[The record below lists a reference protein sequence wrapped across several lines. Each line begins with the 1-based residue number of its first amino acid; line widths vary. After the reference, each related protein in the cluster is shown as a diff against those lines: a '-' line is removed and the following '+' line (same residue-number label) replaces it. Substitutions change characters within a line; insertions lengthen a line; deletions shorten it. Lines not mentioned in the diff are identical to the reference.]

1 MVEWKTSASEDEI
14 ANAVARNPVDFK
26 ALLEQTRRAQREW
39 ANVPLSERL
48 RCVRRFR
55 DLLAR
60 DAQKLIR
67 CFSQEL
73 ERTRADTLVAEII
86 PLAEAARFLERTA
99 DDLLRVREVSSR
111 GRPFWLRKVEI
122 QLRRE
127 PLGIVLVIGPSN
139 YPLFLPGVQALQALV
154 AGNAVWMK
162 PGHGGRTVTSALRA
176 IAVEA
181 GIPPQIFVVLDE
193 GVENA
198 QQALRAGLDKVVLTG
213 SVQSGTSVLREAAEQ
228 ITPAIVEL
236 SGCDAVFV
244 REDADIS
251 KAVRAVVFG
260 LTLNGGATCI
270 APRRIFVHRSVAE
283 GFERALRDQIK
294 GLPPARVSSSAASLA
309 GRLIR
314 DALRLGAELS
324 TPYDESSP
332 DVFYPV
338 LILKA
343 LPGMELM
350 RSDVFAPVIAVMRV
364 DGDDEAIG
372 SAGMCPYALGAT
384 IFGEEAASRRFAERV
399 SAGVVVVN
407 DMIVPT
413 ADPRLPFGGA
423 HRSGF
428 GKTRGAE
435 GLLEMTHLK
444 AIVVQHGKRLRHLE
458 PAHPHAEDLFLA
470 FLAATHRRNWT
481 HRLHAWKKLG
491 NVMRRS

>member
-1 MVEWKTSASEDEI
+1 MVEWKSSAAEDEV
-14 ANAVARNPVDFK
+14 ASAAARNPVDFS

-39 ANVPLSERL
+39 ANVPLAERL
-48 RCVRRFR
+48 RWVRRFR

-60 DAQKLIR
+60 DAQKLTR

-73 ERTRADTLVAEII
+73 ERTAADSLVAEII
-86 PLAEAARFLERTA
+86 PLAEAARFLERSA
-99 DDLLRVREVSSR
+99 DELLRVRDVSSR

-154 AGNAVWMK
+154 AGNAVWIK
-162 PGHGGRTVTSALRA
+162 PGHGGWTVAFALRA

-181 GIPPQIFVVLDE
+181 GIPPQVIVVLDE
-193 GVENA
+193 RVENA
-198 QQALRAGLDKVVLTG
+198 QQALRTRVDKVVLTG
-213 SVQSGTSVLREAAEQ
+213 SVLSATSVLREAAEQ

-244 REDADIS
+244 RGDADIA

-260 LTLNGGATCI
+260 LMLNGGATCI
-270 APRRIFVHRSVAE
+270 APRRVFVYRSVAE
-283 GFERALRDQIK
+283 GFERALADQVK
-294 GLPPARVSSSAASLA
+294 GLPPVRVRSSAASLA
-309 GRLIR
+309 ERLIHE
-314 DALRLGAELS
+314 ALLLGAELP
-324 TPYDESSP
+324 TPFEASSP
-332 DVFYPV
+332 DAFYPV

-343 LPGMELM
+343 RPDMEVM
-350 RSDVFAPVIAVMRV
+350 RSDLFAPVTAVMRV
-364 DGDDEAIG
+364 DSDDEAIDA
-372 SAGMCPYALGAT
+372 AGMCPYALGAT
-384 IFGEEAASRRFAERV
+384 IFGEEAASRKFSKRV

-423 HRSGF
+423 RHSGF

-470 FLAATHRRNWT
+470 FLAASHRRKWT
-481 HRLHAWKKLG
+481 RRLRGWQTLG
-491 NVMRRS
+491 RVIKRS

>member
-1 MVEWKTSASEDEI
+1 MVEWKTSAPEDER
-14 ANAVARNPVDFK
+14 AKAATRHPVDFRV
-26 ALLEQTRRAQREW
+26 LLEETRTAQREW
-39 ANVPLSERL
+39 ANLPLSTRVH
-48 RCVRRFR
+48 CVRRFR
-55 DLLAR
+55 DILAR
-60 DAQKLIR
+60 DAHELIC

-73 ERTRADTLVAEII
+73 ERTAADSLVAEII
-86 PLAEAARFLERTA
+86 PLAEAARFLQRSA
-99 DDLLRVREVSSR
+99 DELLRVREISHR
-111 GRPFWLRKVEI
+111 GRPLWLRKVEI

-127 PLGIVLVIGPSN
+127 PLGIVLVIGPLN

-154 AGNAVWMK
+154 AGNAVWIK
-162 PGHGGRTVTSALRA
+162 PGRGGWPVASALRA

-181 GIPPQIFVVLDE
+181 GIPPQVIVVLDE
-193 GVENA
+193 HVENA
-198 QQALRAGLDKVVLTG
+198 RQALRTGVDKIVLTG
-213 SVQSGTSVLREAAEQ
+213 SGPSGISVLRDAAEQ

-244 REDADIS
+244 RGDADID

-260 LTLNGGATCI
+260 LMLNGGATCI

-283 GFERALRDQIK
+283 RFERAFAEQVK
-294 GLPPARVSSSAASLA
+294 ALPPVRVSSSAASLA
-309 GRLIR
+309 KRLIQE
-314 DALRLGAELS
+314 ALLLGAEL
-324 TPYDESSP
+324 PHPFEGKSP
-332 DVFYPV
+332 DAFYPV

-343 LPGMELM
+343 RPGMEMM
-350 RSDVFAPVIAVMRV
+350 RSDIFAPVTAVMRV
-364 DGDDEAIG
+364 DSDDEAIE
-372 SAGMCPYALGAT
+372 AAAMCPYALGAT
-384 IFGEEAASRRFAERV
+384 IFGEEAASRKFAERV

-444 AIVVQHGKRLRHLE
+444 AIVVQRGKRLRHLE

-470 FLAATHRRNWT
+470 FLTANHRRKWI
-481 HRLHAWKKLG
+481 HRLHGWQRLG